1 MPPGQQGNG
10 GYTPVP
16 EGYGPAHQGYG
27 QQPVYQ
33 QQPGPGYIPPA
44 QGGMVG
50 EVMNMAPELALAG
63 GGALTGNKT
72 MAGLGVIA
80 AAEKWDGQEDKE
92 DRLRAAAM
100 NPPPPPMGYAGGPT
114 YPTGQGM
121 NLPPVGN
128 YPRQNMG

>member
-1 MPPGQQGNG
+1 MTYP

-33 QQPGPGYIPPA
+33 QQPGPGAGAGKDDAVFSGYIPPA

-92 DRLRAAAM
+92 VGQEKHLKIRFSLLRKM
-100 NPPPPPMGYAGGPT
+100 
-114 YPTGQGM
+114 
-121 NLPPVGN
+121 
-128 YPRQNMG
+128 